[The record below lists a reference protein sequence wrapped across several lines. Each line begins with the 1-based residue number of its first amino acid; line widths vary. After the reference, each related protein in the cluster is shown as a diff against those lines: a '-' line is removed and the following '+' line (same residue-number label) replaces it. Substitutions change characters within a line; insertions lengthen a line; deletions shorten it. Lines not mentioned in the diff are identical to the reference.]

1 MMKKSVNSEPALAPR
16 RRWLPALTA
25 LAIGIVALAT
35 ACSGGDEPGAP
46 DPEASTVTLRLNIA
60 AVDPAGDEGSR
71 AEFEPE
77 ASVREMMRTLRIII
91 VHADP
96 ADKSRKVVEFNQFWD
111 LAGEAGADDQTK
123 IAASATKEINVY
135 AGDEGEEFD
144 MKDIYVI
151 ANEHAHYSGY
161 THSAAGQDDGSD
173 LLLAGIDLS
182 NAKYCSGTH
191 LDDAALAALEQLT
204 FSMDKGKDMLG
215 LVPMAEHHQV
225 KVRRPKV
232 DALGHMVDK
241 EQAVSLFLTRV
252 LVKVTVNVVNNSSGP
267 LELTGY
273 RLTNMAPAGYLFP
286 YRTEYSP
293 AKAECQTE
301 TTIAPREITAYAIPA
316 GQQLYQFE
324 RTFKVLPATATPAER
339 EDPYAFEALPAGKS
353 RTLPSVYLPESQ
365 AEAGFGINL
374 SLFGEYQVAAQPLTD
389 LAGKLPRNTHLYITA
404 TVSDIGVSFEA
415 WVQPYREVNLR
426 PGFGLPK
433 K

>member
-1 MMKKSVNSEPALAPR
+1 MPNIRPISELRNNANEISDFCRQTREPVYITRNGTGDMVVVCIEEYERQQALID
-16 RRWLPALTA
+16 LYGK
-25 LAIGIVALAT
+25 LAVAEQEIA
-35 ACSGGDEPGAP
+35 SGA
-46 DPEASTVTLRLNIA
+46 
-60 AVDPAGDEGSR
+60 
-71 AEFEPE
+71 
-77 ASVREMMRTLRIII
+77 
-91 VHADP
+91 
-96 ADKSRKVVEFNQFWD
+96 
-111 LAGEAGADDQTK
+111 
-123 IAASATKEINVY
+123 
-135 AGDEGEEFD
+135 EGEDFD

-161 THSAAGQDDGSD
+161 THSAGGQDDGSD

-182 NAKYCSGTH
+182 NATYSSGTH

-204 FSMDKGKDMLG
+204 FTMDKGKDMLG

-241 EQAVSLFLTRV
+241 EQAVSLFLTRA

-286 YRTEYSP
+286 YKTEYSP

-301 TTIAPREITAYAIPA
+301 KTIANREITAYEIPA
-316 GQQLYQFE
+316 GQQLYEFQ
-324 RTFKVLPATATPAER
+324 RNFKVLPATATPAER

-353 RTLPSVYLPESQ
+353 RTLPTVYLPESQ
-365 AEAGFGINL
+365 AAGFGINL
-374 SLFGEYQVAAQPLTD
+374 SLFGEYQVPAQPLTD
-389 LAGKLPRNTHLYITA
+389 LAGKLPRNTHLYIEA
-404 TVSDIGVSFEA
+404 TVRDIGVSFEA